1 MEVVGQSSVVIKYND
16 ENKVLIIPLSNID
29 EITLEKVNGH
39 KKIRIDKKGSPT
51 FITFLDTDVSC
62 HLFNLL
68 L

>member
-1 MEVVGQSSVVIKYND
+1 MGISEQVIFI
-16 ENKVLIIPLSNID
+16 ENRKEGSILIIPLSNID

-39 KKIRIDKKGSPT
+39 KKMRIDKKGSPT